1 MSGAVQSLI
10 TSDTKIKVSSILDK
24 TVGKK
29 HLTDGNPETC
39 WTSQQGLPQFIQLVF
54 PEAVLP
60 RRIVLTF
67 QGGFVGIQCVVEVAV
82 SSAEPVW
89 TTWTHIHP
97 QDVNRRQI
105 FELPGEAQDRIQCM
119 RLVFERSSDF
129 FGRITIYELHVEGVL

>member
-1 MSGAVQSLI
+1 MSSPYKSLI
-10 TSDTKIKVSSILDK
+10 TLDTKIKVSSVLDK
-24 TVGKK
+24 TAGKK

-67 QGGFVGIQCVVEVAV
+67 QGGFVAIHCTVEVAV
-82 SSAEPVW
+82 SSERPVW
-89 TTWTHIHP
+89 RTWTHIHP
-97 QDVNRRQI
+97 EDVNRRQE
-105 FELPGEAQDRIQCM
+105 FELPGEGEDIQCM

-129 FGRITIYELHVEGVL
+129 FGRITVYELGVQGIS